1 MKIKAIRVAELGC
14 FSAPVAVEGLS
25 GKLDVLSGP
34 NELGKSTLL
43 KALTTVFA
51 EKYTTTSTPLKNRLV
66 PYGGGAP
73 LIEVD
78 FELGGEAWQIRKRF
92 FTGKFAELKRV
103 GKNEIMRNRD
113 AEEALELLLA
123 EHGGGRLGLFWVKQ
137 GAGFEPLGAGD
148 AETSLRAALEHE
160 VAIVAGGTSV
170 RAVHT
175 NVRKRLDELRTE
187 ARGQPKGAYRDAKNE
202 EERLIRE
209 LLEATKAREM
219 ADMRL
224 ESLGRARAELMELTD
239 AEKAETRTRAAMEA
253 RAAFEAAE
261 SAQRKLKEAEASW
274 SHLDAVH
281 ALSVSNH
288 QELARRLGE
297 HAELTQALTADA
309 PVLMNAQVQ
318 REKAATGV
326 SQARAA
332 GLSAEQ
338 AEAEERSAHDLA
350 VSRERDRKELKRV
363 QRERAKLEEKVAE
376 VRRLA
381 TAVEQ
386 GRQVLAANPIDDAML
401 RRIEEAAAEVNR
413 LEAEVAA
420 ALPVIAIEYQH
431 QARGSIRLDGH
442 ALHGD
447 TRMFLRPYSVL
458 DIAGIGR
465 ISITAGGAETTGETA
480 TNLAALMTTLADLLV
495 MAEAADVAA
504 ARHRHKERASAER
517 RLNEAE
523 VRLSALAPEGVP
535 ALQAELTEARR
546 RSTEIVDDGSLGA
559 SFGEPVDLMDLAA
572 RLASSL
578 AARRSAF
585 VAVNRAVDAERAA
598 GEHYQGVRA
607 RQDER
612 SRRLAG
618 LVAELP
624 PQFER
629 AARVTQL
636 ADAERAAAA
645 AAREAVLVRHALRE
659 TTPPAEQVA
668 DLQRLVLTFEQAETD
683 AVARIGT
690 IEKEIAGHEA
700 ALGRDLDD
708 GIEERLAELA
718 DRAGLAKQKVE
729 EFERE
734 IAALALLDTRL
745 LAAEKHTME
754 RYVIPASAALAPYLT
769 TVFPAAELAMGK
781 GFAPEGLVRY
791 GRMEPVSVLSDGTRE
806 QISILA
812 RLGFASIEADAGHP
826 FPVILDDALVYAD
839 DARIAR
845 MFDSLTSAAQRHQ
858 VIILTCR
865 ERSFAGMGGNR
876 LRLASWHQALAA

>member
-1 MKIKAIRVAELGC
+1 MKIKAIRVAEVGC

-66 PYGGGAP
+66 PYAGGAP

-103 GKNEIMRNRD
+103 SKNEIMRNRD

-137 GAGFEPLGAGD
+137 GAGFEPLGAGE

-175 NVRKRLDELRTE
+175 NVRKRLEELRTE

-209 LLEATKAREM
+209 LSEAAKAREM
-219 ADMRL
+219 ADLRL
-224 ESLGRARAELMELTD
+224 EGLGRARAELTALTD

-253 RAAFEAAE
+253 RASFDAAE
-261 SAQRKLKEAEASW
+261 AAQRKLKEAEAAW

-288 QELARRLGE
+288 QELARRLAE
-297 HAELTQALTADA
+297 HAELTQALAADA

-318 REKAATGV
+318 RDQAATGV
-326 SQARAA
+326 AQARAA

-363 QRERAKLEEKVAE
+363 QRERAKLEEKVSE

-386 GRQVLAANPIDDAML
+386 GRKVLAGNPLDDAML
-401 RRIEEAAAEVNR
+401 QRIEAADAEVNR

-447 TRMFLRPYSVL
+447 ARMFLRPYSVL

-495 MAEAADVAA
+495 MAEVADVAT

-535 ALQAELTEARR
+535 ALEAELTEARR
-546 RSTEIVDDGSLGA
+546 RSTEIVDDGS
-559 SFGEPVDLMDLAA
+559 FGDLIDLTLLAE

-578 AARRSAF
+578 AARRSAA
-585 VAVNRAVDAERAA
+585 VSVNRAVDAERAA
-598 GEHYQGVRA
+598 GEHYQVVRA

-624 PQFER
+624 PTAER
-629 AARVTQL
+629 AARVAQL

-668 DLQRLVLTFEQAETD
+668 DLQRLVLTMEQAEDD

-718 DRAGLAKQKVE
+718 DRAALAKQKVE

-745 LAAEKHTME
+745 LEAEKHTME

-858 VIILTCR
+858 VIVLTCR
-865 ERSFAGMGGNR
+865 ERSFAGMGGHR